1 MNADMALS
9 RVVLPEPVPPEMTT
23 LRRDLTIASRTSPL
37 GGNAADLDQLREVDR
52 DLGELADRQQRAVD
66 RQRRHDGVDA
76 RTVGEAGID
85 ERRGLVDAAADRA
98 DDLLDDPDQMPVV
111 LEARAGPL
119 EPALPLD
126 EDVGMAV
133 DQDVGDRRVL
143 EQRLE
148 RAEAEQLVEHVLGQL
163 LALGEVQRCAL
174 LSELLRDQVAHLGLD
189 LLARQI
195 LERREIDEVE
205 QAVVQLDLEVGV
217 AIDIVVQRRGRLRQS
232 QQARAVR

>member
-1 MNADMALS
+1 MIRIRCRSSLK
-9 RVVLPEPVPPEMTT
+9 
-23 LRRDLTIASRTSPL
+23 
-37 GGNAADLDQLREVDR
+37 
-52 DLGELADRQQRAVD
+52 RA
-66 RQRRHDGVDA
+66 R
-76 RTVGEAGID
+76 
-85 ERRGLVDAAADRA
+85 
-98 DDLLDDPDQMPVV
+98 
-111 LEARAGPL
+111 GPL

-174 LSELLRDQVAHLGLD
+174 LGELLRDQVAHLGLD
-189 LLARQI
+189 LLARQV

-217 AIDIVVQRRGRLRQS
+217 AIDIVVQQRGRLRQS